1 MLPLWPNTTK
11 HDMMWTTRQNTNIF
25 QYQLF
30 LIPCVLSVGSLCH
43 GSVLDNLELI
53 QNRNVVDVIKE
64 KKKKKKNHM
73 KLKTGF
79 SVWSVIPWLIVV
91 LVFYFVRTNKP
102 FFWHHSDMCPLFR
115 SFHWFLFFGVRCV
128 GRVTL
133 TQLSCHGD
141 ILNQMWCRFFNN
153 LSCSTYQRITEKKDS

>member
-64 KKKKKKNHM
+64 KKKKKKITWNWKLDSQCGVSSHDSLLYLYFTLSVQTNH
-73 KLKTGF
+73 F
-79 SVWSVIPWLIVV
+79 SDITLTCV
-91 LVFYFVRTNKP
+91 LCSGLFTDFYFSECVALGGWP
-102 FFWHHSDMCPLFR
+102 WP
-115 SFHWFLFFGVRCV
+115 SFHATVTFSTKCDVGFLIIWAAP
-128 GRVTL
+128 L
-133 TQLSCHGD
+133 
-141 ILNQMWCRFFNN
+141 IK
-153 LSCSTYQRITEKKDS
+153 E

>member
-1 MLPLWPNTTK
+1 MPRFSPGQP
-11 HDMMWTTRQNTNIF
+11 RTNSKPECCGC
-25 QYQLF
+25 YK
-30 LIPCVLSVGSLCH
+30 
-43 GSVLDNLELI
+43 
-53 QNRNVVDVIKE
+53 R
-64 KKKKKKNHM
+64 KKKKEKNHM

-153 LSCSTYQRITEKKDS
+153 LSCSTYQRITEKRIHNFRWLSCWMLSCPDHKHNTTKARSFSPLVPYSH